1 MKIVQNGA
9 RKTHLNPESKDDT
22 NILQNIL
29 LCLLYLVKSWKQW
42 WTSTRFWNAARPVSS
57 QPSREMVRGHS
68 RRAQNPTCIVIFY
81 GLDLIFSVH
90 DVISICLHIWSS
102 PVRINKS
109 MHLRLGKDEPTPLQR
124 WWWWCSFNQVY
135 LITWKLGIVREMPEE
150 GISSAWNMFKPS
162 FVFQIC
168 VQLNKSIYFSYKNL
182 CWTYFCGC
190 SSGHSIGP
198 LGWLWCES
206 MEILFQLGLP
216 VDDVFT
222 VRWKCFHSCHYVIP
236 GDTLLKKAMERSEHL
251 MQGGHINNK
260 KKTKKNLMQGGHI
273 WWIGAQCS
281 FQLSD
286 RVSNIRSTNRGQL
299 IFPKVSRAQASS
311 PSSSLSM

>member
-1 MKIVQNGA
+1 MD
-9 RKTHLNPESKDDT
+9 RE
-22 NILQNIL
+22 
-29 LCLLYLVKSWKQW
+29 Y
-42 WTSTRFWNAARPVSS
+42 WNHI
-57 QPSREMVRGHS
+57 M
-68 RRAQNPTCIVIFY
+68 
-81 GLDLIFSVH
+81 DSVH
-90 DVISICLHIWSS
+90 DVISICLHVWSS
-102 PVRINKS
+102 PVCINKS
-109 MHLRLGKDEPTPLQR
+109 MHLQLGKDEPFPLQR
-124 WWWWCSFNQVY
+124 WWWCSFNQVY
-135 LITWKLGIVREMPEE
+135 LITWKLGIVREMSEE

-198 LGWLWCES
+198 LGWLWCDS

-222 VRWKCFHSCHYVIP
+222 VRWKCFHSRHYVIP
-236 GDTLLKKAMERSEHL
+236 GDTLLKKAMERSEH
-251 MQGGHINNK
+251 
-260 KKTKKNLMQGGHI
+260 LMQGGHI